1 MKFSVQ
7 QLQKINPSPLKV
19 SEQIDYRDFLDGLVS
34 SDILDI
40 ALVDVA
46 ISIYKLDM
54 DTFKFDYVIH
64 ADLGLACA
72 LTLERVPY
80 TMNLEVSETYS
91 TSPDEDEEIY
101 PIEGNTIDTKEIVWS
116 QILMNIP
123 MRVVREDA
131 YEILKERN
139 IVLGEMP
146 SENEEK
152 E

>member
-7 QLQKINPSPLKV
+7 QLQKINPSPLEV
-19 SEQIDYRDFLDGLVS
+19 SEQIDYRDFLDGLTS
-34 SDILDI
+34 SDLLDI
-40 ALVDVA
+40 ALVDVS
-46 ISIYKLDM
+46 ISISKLDM
-54 DTFKFDYVIH
+54 NTFQFDYVIH

-80 TMNLEVSETYS
+80 VMDLNISETYS
-91 TSPDEDEEIY
+91 TLPDSDDVY
-101 PIEGNTIDTKEIVWS
+101 PIEGNTIDTKEVVWS

-123 MRVVREDA
+123 IRVVRDDA
-131 YEILKERN
+131 YEILKQRN

-146 SENEEK
+146 IEEEEK

>member
-19 SEQIDYRDFLDGLVS
+19 SEQIDYRDFLDGLTS

-40 ALVDVA
+40 ALVDVD
-46 ISIYKLDM
+46 ISISKLDM
-54 DTFKFDYVIH
+54 NTFQFDYVIH

-80 TMNLEVSETYS
+80 VMDLNISETYS
-91 TSPDEDEEIY
+91 TLPDSDDVY

-123 MRVVREDA
+123 IRVVRDDA
-131 YEILKERN
+131 YEILKQRN

-146 SENEEK
+146 IEEEEK

>member
-19 SEQIDYRDFLDGLVS
+19 SEQIDYRDFLDGLTS

-40 ALVDVA
+40 ALVDVD
-46 ISIYKLDM
+46 ISISKLDM
-54 DTFKFDYVIH
+54 NTFQFDYVIH

-80 TMNLEVSETYS
+80 VMDLNISETYS
-91 TSPDEDEEIY
+91 TLPDSDDVY
-101 PIEGNTIDTKEIVWS
+101 PIEGNTIDTKEVVWS

-123 MRVVREDA
+123 IRVVRDDA
-131 YEILKERN
+131 YEILKQRN

-146 SENEEK
+146 IEEEEK

>member
-19 SEQIDYRDFLDGLVS
+19 SEQIDYRDFLDGLTS

-40 ALVDVA
+40 ALVDVD
-46 ISIYKLDM
+46 ISISKLDM
-54 DTFKFDYVIH
+54 NTFQFDYVIH

-80 TMNLEVSETYS
+80 VMDLNVSETYS
-91 TSPDEDEEIY
+91 TLPDSDDVY
-101 PIEGNTIDTKEIVWS
+101 PIEGNTIDTKEVVWS

-123 MRVVREDA
+123 IRVVRDDA
-131 YEILKERN
+131 YEILKQRN

-146 SENEEK
+146 IEEEK

>member
-19 SEQIDYRDFLDGLVS
+19 SEQIDYRDFLDGLTS

-40 ALVDVA
+40 ALVDVD
-46 ISIYKLDM
+46 ISISKLDM
-54 DTFKFDYVIH
+54 NTFQFDYVIH

-80 TMNLEVSETYS
+80 VMDLNISETYS
-91 TSPDEDEEIY
+91 TLPDSDDVY

-123 MRVVREDA
+123 IRVVCDDA
-131 YEILKERN
+131 YEILKQRN

-146 SENEEK
+146 IEEEEK

>member
-19 SEQIDYRDFLDGLVS
+19 SEQIDYRDFLDGLTS

-40 ALVDVA
+40 ALVDVN
-46 ISIYKLDM
+46 ISISKLDM
-54 DTFKFDYVIH
+54 NTFQFDYVIH

-80 TMNLEVSETYS
+80 VMDLNVSETYS
-91 TSPDEDEEIY
+91 TLPDSDDIY

-123 MRVVREDA
+123 IRVVRDDA
-131 YEILKERN
+131 YEILKQRN
-139 IVLGEMP
+139 IILGEMP
-146 SENEEK
+146 IEEEEK

>member
-7 QLQKINPSPLKV
+7 QLQKINASPQKV
-19 SEQIDYRDFLDGLVS
+19 HEQIDYRDFLDGLSS
-34 SDILDI
+34 SDIIDI
-40 ALVDVA
+40 ALVDVD
-46 ISIYKLDM
+46 ISISKLDM
-54 DTFKFDYVIH
+54 NTFQFDYVIH

-80 TMNLEVSETYS
+80 VMDLNVSETYS
-91 TSPDEDEEIY
+91 TEADDDDIY

-123 MRVVREDA
+123 IRVVRDDA
-131 YEILKERN
+131 YEILKQRN

-146 SENEEK
+146 NENEEK

>member
-19 SEQIDYRDFLDGLVS
+19 SEQIDYRDFLDGLTS

-40 ALVDVA
+40 ALVDVS
-46 ISIYKLDM
+46 ISISKLDM
-54 DTFKFDYVIH
+54 NTFQFDYVIH

-80 TMNLEVSETYS
+80 VMDLNISETYS
-91 TSPDEDEEIY
+91 TLPDSDDVY

-123 MRVVREDA
+123 IRVVRDDA
-131 YEILKERN
+131 YEILKQRN

-146 SENEEK
+146 IEEEK

>member
-7 QLQKINPSPLKV
+7 QLQKINASPQKV
-19 SEQIDYRDFLDGLVS
+19 HEQIDYRDFLDGLSS
-34 SDILDI
+34 SDIIDI
-40 ALVDVA
+40 ALVDVD
-46 ISIYKLDM
+46 ISISKLDM
-54 DTFKFDYVIH
+54 NTFQFDYVIH

-80 TMNLEVSETYS
+80 VMDLSVSETYS
-91 TSPDEDEEIY
+91 TEADDDDIY

-123 MRVVREDA
+123 IRVVRDDA
-131 YEILKERN
+131 YEILKQRN

-146 SENEEK
+146 NENEEK

>member
-7 QLQKINPSPLKV
+7 QLQKINASPQKV
-19 SEQIDYRDFLDGLVS
+19 HEQIDYRDFLDGLSS
-34 SDILDI
+34 SDIIDI
-40 ALVDVA
+40 ALVDVD
-46 ISIYKLDM
+46 ISISKLDM
-54 DTFKFDYVIH
+54 NTFQFDYMIH

-80 TMNLEVSETYS
+80 VMDLNVSETYS
-91 TSPDEDEEIY
+91 TEADDDDIY

-123 MRVVREDA
+123 IRVVRDDA
-131 YEILKERN
+131 YEILKQRN

-146 SENEEK
+146 NENEEK

>member
-7 QLQKINPSPLKV
+7 QLQKINPSPLEV
-19 SEQIDYRDFLDGLVS
+19 SEQIDYRDFLDGLTS
-34 SDILDI
+34 SDLLDI
-40 ALVDVA
+40 ALVDVS
-46 ISIYKLDM
+46 ISISKLDM
-54 DTFKFDYVIH
+54 NTFQFDYVIH

-80 TMNLEVSETYS
+80 VMDLNISETYS
-91 TSPDEDEEIY
+91 TLPDSDDVY

-123 MRVVREDA
+123 IRVVRDDA
-131 YEILKERN
+131 YEILKQRN

-146 SENEEK
+146 IEEEEK

>member
-19 SEQIDYRDFLDGLVS
+19 TEQIDYRDFLDGLTS

-40 ALVDVA
+40 ALVDVD
-46 ISIYKLDM
+46 ISISKLDM
-54 DTFKFDYVIH
+54 NTFQFDYVIH

-80 TMNLEVSETYS
+80 VMDLNISETYS
-91 TSPDEDEEIY
+91 TEADSDDVY

-123 MRVVREDA
+123 IRVVRDDA
-131 YEILKERN
+131 YEILKQRN

-146 SENEEK
+146 IEEEEK

>member
-7 QLQKINPSPLKV
+7 QLQKINVAPQKV
-19 SEQIDYRDFLDGLVS
+19 HEQIDYRDFLDGLSS
-34 SDILDI
+34 SDIIDI
-40 ALVDVA
+40 ALVDVD
-46 ISIYKLDM
+46 ISISKLDM
-54 DTFKFDYVIH
+54 NTFQFDYVIH

-80 TMNLEVSETYS
+80 VMDLNVSETYS
-91 TSPDEDEEIY
+91 TEADDDDIY
-101 PIEGNTIDTKEIVWS
+101 PIEGNTIDTKEIVWI

-123 MRVVREDA
+123 IRVVRDDA
-131 YEILKERN
+131 YEILKQRN

-146 SENEEK
+146 NENEEK

>member
-7 QLQKINPSPLKV
+7 QLQKINASPQKV
-19 SEQIDYRDFLDGLVS
+19 HEQIDYRDFLDGLSS
-34 SDILDI
+34 SDIIDI
-40 ALVDVA
+40 ALVDVD
-46 ISIYKLDM
+46 ISISKLDM
-54 DTFKFDYVIH
+54 NTFQFDYVIH

-80 TMNLEVSETYS
+80 VMDLNVSETYS
-91 TSPDEDEEIY
+91 TEADDDDTY

-123 MRVVREDA
+123 IRVVRDDA
-131 YEILKERN
+131 YEILKQRN

-146 SENEEK
+146 NENEEK

>member
-19 SEQIDYRDFLDGLVS
+19 SEQIDYRDFLDGLTS

-40 ALVDVA
+40 ALVDVD
-46 ISIYKLDM
+46 ISISKLDM
-54 DTFKFDYVIH
+54 NTFQFDYVIH

-80 TMNLEVSETYS
+80 VMDLNVSETYS
-91 TSPDEDEEIY
+91 TLPDSDDVY

-123 MRVVREDA
+123 IRVVRDDA
-131 YEILKERN
+131 YEILKQRN

-146 SENEEK
+146 IEEEK